1 MPEMVPPFVEN
12 LERHIRARYSIL
24 YLLTWEEDRARRMLL
39 DLSQSMNKSLFEWS
53 ITDGLR
59 AMNGTGE
66 AAGATKR
73 TREPLAVL
81 NEVLQS
87 GASAVYVLKDFHT
100 YLDAPEIVRHLRD
113 LGSALRASRKTILIL
128 SPVLRVPTEL
138 EKVITILDLP
148 LPGYRELG
156 ELLDNTIRAA
166 ASSRKFSVN
175 LMPADRD
182 ALIKAA
188 QGLTLT
194 EAENAFAHA
203 IVLDKTLDAN
213 DIEAIAAEKRQVIRK
228 SGVLDYYE
236 SSEDLSS
243 VGGMDILKEWL
254 RKRARAFSEEA
265 RRYGLPQPKG
275 ILLMGVQGCGKSLI
289 AKTVACTWRLPLV
302 RMDMSMIFQ
311 SYVGSSEQ
319 NMRKAVQVAEGLAPV
334 VLWVDEIEKA
344 FSGVMGSGNADS
356 GTTARVVGSFLTW
369 LQEKTAPV
377 FVVAT
382 ANEVHGLPPELLRKG
397 RLDETFF
404 VDLPRDAERA
414 EIFAIHLRKYR
425 RDPSRFDVE
434 ALARAAENFS
444 GAEIAA
450 AIVSAMHDSFYAGR
464 DVRSE
469 DILASIGQTVP
480 LATTM
485 RERISEL
492 RAWSRDRARPVS
504 SLQLRE
510 RSEARRGSF

>member
-1 MPEMVPPFVEN
+1 
-12 LERHIRARYSIL
+12 
-24 YLLTWEEDRARRMLL
+24 
-39 DLSQSMNKSLFEWS
+39 
-53 ITDGLR
+53 
-59 AMNGTGE
+59 
-66 AAGATKR
+66 
-73 TREPLAVL
+73 
-81 NEVLQS
+81 
-87 GASAVYVLKDFHT
+87 
-100 YLDAPEIVRHLRD
+100 
-113 LGSALRASRKTILIL
+113 
-128 SPVLRVPTEL
+128 
-138 EKVITILDLP
+138 
-148 LPGYRELG
+148 
-156 ELLDNTIRAA
+156 
-166 ASSRKFSVN
+166 
-175 LMPADRD
+175 
-182 ALIKAA
+182 
-188 QGLTLT
+188 
-194 EAENAFAHA
+194 
-203 IVLDKTLDAN
+203 
-213 DIEAIAAEKRQVIRK
+213 
-228 SGVLDYYE
+228 
-236 SSEDLSS
+236 
-243 VGGMDILKEWL
+243 
-254 RKRARAFSEEA
+254 
-265 RRYGLPQPKG
+265 
-275 ILLMGVQGCGKSLI
+275 
-289 AKTVACTWRLPLV
+289 
-302 RMDMSMIFQ
+302 MDMSMIFQ